1 MNGKELYHWIKEK
14 HPRLVNRVIFT
25 TGDVIAKDIQPFLS
39 ETARRYLPK
48 PFTPDELRTVVRQ
61 AFKELE

>member
-1 MNGKELYHWIKEK
+1 MA
-14 HPRLVNRVIFT
+14 NRVIFT
-25 TGDVIAKDIQPFLS
+25 TGDVIAKDIQHFLS

-48 PFTPDELRTVVRQ
+48 PFTPDELRTVVKQ